1 MTPAYS
7 REALRRLRERQA
19 RVVQEPEGRISTL
32 DQIPPDAPMDDATIT
47 VWNGERFVA
56 WDRWLATAPI
66 ERAAEP
72 EARSAIPAGA
82 ACISAVCGGTQVSL
96 VRDGERW
103 LMFVGGRRAGNRRRD
118 FASPFME
125 HAIRT
130 AEAWYGTAAAGWQV
144 EERRDGKQEDE
155 SRQGNPAGEVLPD
168 LHGAASAFSR
178 SES

>member
-19 RVVQEPEGRISTL
+19 RVAQEPEDRPAAL
-32 DQIPPDAPMDDATIT
+32 EQIPPDAPMDDATIT
-47 VWNGERFVA
+47 VWDGERFVA

-66 ERAAEP
+66 ECDQGQEERTRIPTAAT
-72 EARSAIPAGA
+72 S
-82 ACISAVCGGTQVSL
+82 ISAVCGGTQVSL

-118 FASPFME
+118 FASPFVE
-125 HAIRT
+125 HAMRT
-130 AEAWYGTAAAGWQV
+130 AEAWYGAPAAGWQV

-155 SRQGNPAGEVLPD
+155 PRQSKPGGEVLPD
-168 LHGAASAFSR
+168 FHRAASAFSGP
-178 SES
+178 ES